1 MENLSL
7 AAGFPPASEAEWL
20 ALVGKA
26 LGNVPFDAL
35 RTELHE
41 GIKTEPLYTRAPQ
54 RPPLSGSRG
63 WSIVQPLTADQARL
77 ASELQ
82 SGDCAHSIDFD
93 AGLDVETAGALK
105 HLVGSDIPY
114 FIAPGSVPADAALVL
129 AAIAAGHKPGRACS
143 AGFDPLGAFA
153 VSGERPAEKSALL
166 ADYVDAAF
174 YIRENFSWFVP
185 FLASGHAFDGA
196 GGSGVQE
203 LAFTLAAG
211 VSYWRALTEA
221 GMPLGDAARCI
232 GFSLSASADI
242 FLTIAKFR
250 ALRLLWAR
258 ALEAAGEKPQAD
270 VLVLGRMSRRILS
283 AYDSHVNLLRGTSAA
298 FGAAIG
304 GAAGI
309 EVLPFDSAG
318 SGPMDLSRRM
328 ARNTSLILQHESYL
342 SAVADA
348 AAGSAYIETLTEEI
362 AAAAWALFRDVE
374 AKGGLAAALESG
386 FIQDELR
393 RKASERER
401 AVAHRKDK
409 ITGVSVFPN
418 LSEAAPPSKPAA
430 KPGGEAQHPFAGI
443 LPVLPAPAKG
453 ERFAA
458 LLAAARAGT
467 ALPALRIAS
476 RRVASTVAP
485 PLAASQ
491 RDAEP
496 FEALRRRADV
506 ALGMIG
512 SRPPIF
518 LALLGKPE
526 DYRARASWVQS
537 FFAAGGIESIVP
549 EQGFENAES
558 LAAAFRECPA
568 PVACLCSANGVYA
581 SMPGSA
587 AALKK
592 AGAVAVYLA
601 GPASILKTIDP
612 QDAVAIDR
620 LIHEGCNA
628 LALLREVQ
636 GALRVEELSAAAE
649 EEAAEEGFEIQA
661 EIHGHDCGC
670 C

>member
-1 MENLSL
+1 MDRLSL

-20 ALVGKA
+20 ALAGKA
-26 LGNVPFDAL
+26 LGNAPFDAL

-41 GIKTEPLYTRAPQ
+41 GLKTEPLYTRAPQ

-63 WSIVQPLTADQARL
+63 WSIVQPLTADEAQL
-77 ASELQ
+77 AGDLQ
-82 SGDCAHSIDFD
+82 GGECAHAIDFD
-93 AGLDVETAGALK
+93 ACLDVQTAGELK

-114 FIAPGSVPADAALVL
+114 FIAPGSVPADAALLL
-129 AAIAAGHKPGRACS
+129 AAISANHKPGAACS
-143 AGFDPLGAFA
+143 AGFDPLTAFA
-153 VSGERPAEKSALL
+153 VSGERPAEESALL

-174 YIRENFSWFVP
+174 YIREHFPWFVP
-185 FLASGHAFDGA
+185 FLASGNAYDDS
-196 GGSGVQE
+196 GGSAVQE
-203 LAFTLAAG
+203 LAFALAAG
-211 VSYWRALTEA
+211 VSYWRALAEA
-221 GMPLGDAARCI
+221 GMPLADAARCI
-232 GFSLSASADI
+232 GFSLGASADI

-258 ALEAAGEKPQAD
+258 AVEAAGEKPQAD

-283 AYDSHVNLLRGTSAA
+283 AYDPHVNMLRGTAAA

-304 GAAGI
+304 GATGI

-318 SGPMDLSRRM
+318 SGATDLSRRM
-328 ARNTSLILQHESYL
+328 ARNTSLILQQESYL

-348 AAGSAYIETLTEEI
+348 AAGSAYIETLTDEI
-362 AAAAWALFRDVE
+362 AAAAWALFREVE

-386 FIQDELR
+386 FVQDELH
-393 RKASERER
+393 RKAGERER

-418 LSEAAPPSKPAA
+418 LAEAAPPSNPAA
-430 KPGGEAQHPFAGI
+430 KPAGDTHHPFAGI

-458 LLAAARAGT
+458 LLAAAREGT
-467 ALPALRIAS
+467 ALPQLRIAS
-476 RRVASTVAP
+476 RRVASVVAR
-485 PLAASQ
+485 PLAPLQ

-496 FEALRRRADV
+496 FEALRRRADI
-506 ALGMIG
+506 ALSMIG
-512 SRPPIF
+512 SRPPVF

-526 DYRARASWVQS
+526 NYRARASWVQS
-537 FFAAGGIESIVP
+537 FFAAGGIETIVP
-549 EQGFENAES
+549 EQGFESVES
-558 LAAAFRECPA
+558 LAAAFRESPA
-568 PVACLCSANGVYA
+568 PVACLCSSNAVYT
-581 SMPGSA
+581 SMSGAA

-601 GPASILKTIDP
+601 GPASILNTIDP

-628 LALLREVQ
+628 LALLQEAQ

-649 EEAAEEGFEIQA
+649 EEAAEAGFEVHA
-661 EIHGHDCGC
+661 EIHDHDCGC